1 MSTVPTAV
9 PKPDRRSARRERR
22 AHVRH
27 PGADLSWLRASRLKH
42 GPSVSLLD
50 LSAGGALLET
60 QAALR
65 PGTTLSLE
73 LSPADGQ
80 PTFVTMRVLRSQVT
94 SLRPDALV
102 YRGAGVFAHPLTLQA
117 LAPPPPIPASPAFR
131 PFVGLDSSL
140 KLLVQRYRESR
151 APGSLQTTQVLQ
163 VLRTLRSRAEGLT
176 DDPLAGALVDLFPT
190 IALALERRDDPVP
203 VLAAIESRLRSA
215 IPHAEISL
223 TEVAAQP
230 RGPEGAAL
238 VFRPD
243 HVTDLAFALNV
254 RLEPGSALHPAD
266 HQLLNAAVHLC
277 SLLDAAGLRRTDDDA
292 SATARWQK
300 IVVRYKDGRLFK
312 GFTHDFHPTRAH
324 FAIWP
329 SINAPQHEGIQV
341 PLAGLKA
348 VFFVRDFRGDAE
360 YVEDKHFE
368 QAGHGRRIEVTF
380 FDQEVLVGTTLSYR
394 PDGQGFFLIPAD
406 PRTNNVRVFVVTS
419 AVRHVRFLGQTADAA
434 PPVLQLAG

>member
-1 MSTVPTAV
+1 MSAAPVAI
-9 PKPDRRSARRERR
+9 PKPDRRSARERR

-27 PGADLSWLRASRLKH
+27 PSGDLSWLRSSRVRN

-60 QAALR
+60 GVALR
-65 PGTTLSLE
+65 PGSTLSLE
-73 LSPADGQ
+73 LAPADEQ
-80 PTFVTMRVLRSQVT
+80 STLVTMRILRCHVT
-94 SLRPDALV
+94 SLRSDALV
-102 YRGAGVFAHPLTLQA
+102 YRGAGVFSEPLRLPA
-117 LAPPPPIPASPAFR
+117 LAPATPMPPLPAVR

-140 KLLVQRYRESR
+140 KLLVARYRESR
-151 APGSLQTTQVLQ
+151 APGSLQTGEVLQ
-163 VLRTLRSRAEGLT
+163 VLRTLQSRAESLIG
-176 DDPLAGALVDLFPT
+176 DPLAGALVDLFPT
-190 IALALERRDDPVP
+190 IALALERRDDAAP

-215 IPHAEISL
+215 IPHADISL
-223 TEVAAQP
+223 ADVAVYP
-230 RGPEGAAL
+230 RDDGRAL

-277 SLLDAAGLRRTDDDA
+277 SLLDAAGLRRANEDA
-292 SATARWQK
+292 SPAGRWQK

-348 VFFVRDFRGDAE
+348 VFFVRDFRGDAD
-360 YVEDKHFE
+360 YVEEKHFE
-368 QAGHGRRIEVTF
+368 QGGHGRRIEVTF

-419 AVRHVRFLGQTADAA
+419 AVRHVRFLGPAA
-434 PPVLQLAG
+434 NATPPVLQLAG